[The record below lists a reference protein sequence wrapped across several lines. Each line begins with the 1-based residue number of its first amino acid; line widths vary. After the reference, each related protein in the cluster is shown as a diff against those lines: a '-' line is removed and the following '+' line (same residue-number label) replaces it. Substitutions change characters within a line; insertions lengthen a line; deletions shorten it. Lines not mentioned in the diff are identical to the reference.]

1 MGETEQENPLKEAK
15 VPRIRYR
22 TQCEICGSIYN
33 KKNRTRHLQ
42 TEKHKQAKYIWQE
55 RFEITR

>member
-1 MGETEQENPLKEAK
+1 M
-15 VPRIRYR
+15 PRIRYR

-33 KKNRTRHLQ
+33 KKNNRVRHLQ